1 MPRVSGGLQE
11 VFACGGRT
19 AIARAK
25 FLSQP
30 RMGWY
35 IYSKKIMKVTF
46 SYQLLVVLLPQ
57 SSAILC
63 DSSFTKVHLIRWHY
77 KLVVKIFY
85 LCTWLLYRNVPE
97 TFDEQKLNFLNWN
110 LEIWVFLSR
119 LMVNIVVID
128 RTKKKHSNSCVG
140 NNDSQRINS
149 FLSIFTAMYFT
160 V

>member
-1 MPRVSGGLQE
+1 MLWPKKNSYKEFDNEKESLRLENSPTPPNVSYIRISHKRPSKMPRVSGGLQE
-11 VFACGGRT
+11 VLACGGRT

-63 DSSFTKVHLIRWHY
+63 DSSFTKVHLIR
-77 KLVVKIFY
+77 
-85 LCTWLLYRNVPE
+85 
-97 TFDEQKLNFLNWN
+97 
-110 LEIWVFLSR
+110 
-119 LMVNIVVID
+119 
-128 RTKKKHSNSCVG
+128 
-140 NNDSQRINS
+140 
-149 FLSIFTAMYFT
+149 
-160 V
+160 